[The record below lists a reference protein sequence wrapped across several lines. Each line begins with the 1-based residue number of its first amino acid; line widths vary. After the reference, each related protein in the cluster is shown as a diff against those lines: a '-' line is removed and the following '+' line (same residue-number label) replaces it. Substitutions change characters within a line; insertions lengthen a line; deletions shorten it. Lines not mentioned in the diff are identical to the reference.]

1 MVGLIDGNNFFV
13 SCERVFNRRLVG
25 RPVAVL
31 SNNDGCCVSRS
42 NEFKALGIAMGTP
55 YYQLKNREK
64 AGELDFCSSNYELYG
79 DMSRRI
85 ISILRE
91 EALDVEQY
99 SIDEAFITPPSLE
112 ALGNGELVTGNGDE
126 DFASTHSPFPV
137 SHSPFPVSHSPFP
150 VSHSPFPVSHS
161 PFPVPRSPYLAY
173 GRRLRSKILR
183 WVGIPCGVGF
193 APTKTLAK
201 IANHIGKKQP
211 GGVFLLPDDP
221 TEILASL
228 PAGEVWGVGYR
239 LSAKLRAERIFSAKD
254 LRDASDDVIRSV
266 GGVVL
271 LRTATE
277 LRGKPCNEERDY
289 DADPDSV
296 SCSRSFGEPVTTLD
310 GISESLASFT
320 AQAATKLRRHSM
332 LAAGC
337 NIYAQ
342 IFRSGGG
349 GDCIERTVMFP
360 ELTDATNAMLDA
372 IRPEVPA
379 LFLPGTRYRKT
390 GVVFFGLEK
399 ANAPRQL
406 DLFSTDLRSPF
417 PVPRS
422 PSPLYKAI
430 DAINARYGKGK
441 VFSASEG
448 IGERSWKM
456 KRSKLSKRASTRWDE
471 LLVVR

>member
-1 MVGLIDGNNFFV
+1 MIGLVDGNNFFV

-55 YYQLKNREK
+55 YYQLKAREK
-64 AGELDFCSSNYELYG
+64 SGEIDFCSSNYELYA

-99 SIDEAFITPPSLE
+99 SIDEAYITPPSLE
-112 ALGNGELVTGNGDE
+112 ALGNGEGGMGKGE
-126 DFASTHSPFPV
+126 IEG
-137 SHSPFPVSHSPFP
+137 
-150 VSHSPFPVSHS
+150 HS
-161 PFPVPRSPYLAY
+161 PFPVPHSPYLAY

-201 IANHIGKKQP
+201 IANHVAKKRP
-211 GGVFLLPDDP
+211 DGVFVLPDDP
-221 TEILASL
+221 TDILAAL
-228 PAGEVWGVGYR
+228 PAGEVWGVGRR
-239 LSAKLRAERIFSAKD
+239 LAPKLRSERIHTAKE
-254 LRDASDDVIRSV
+254 LRDAPDDVVRSV
-266 GGVVL
+266 GGVTL

-277 LRGKPCNEERDY
+277 LRGEPCNDDRDY

-296 SCSRSFGEPVTTLD
+296 SCSRSFGEPVTTID

-320 AQAATKLRRHSM
+320 AQAAVKLRRHGM

-337 NIYAQ
+337 NVYAQ

-349 GDCIERTVMFP
+349 GDCIARTVMFP
-360 ELTDATNAMLDA
+360 SPTDATNEMLDA
-372 IRPEVPA
+372 IRPEVPS

-390 GVVFFGLEK
+390 GIVFFGLEK
-399 ANAPRQL
+399 VGSARQM
-406 DLFSTDLRSPF
+406 DLFSPPKVSEA
-417 PVPRS
+417 
-422 PSPLYKAI
+422 SPLYKAI
-430 DAINARYGKGK
+430 DSLNARYGKGK
-441 VFSASEG
+441 VFSAAEG

-456 KRSKLSKRASTRWDE
+456 KRGKLSRRATTRWDE
-471 LLVVR
+471 LMTAVTCKGDGSAKTP

>member
-42 NEFKALGIAMGTP
+42 NEFKALGIDMGTP

-64 AGELDFCSSNYELYG
+64 SGELDFCSSNYELYG

-85 ISILRE
+85 ISILRD

-99 SIDEAFITPPSLE
+99 SIDEAFIVPPKLAERGNREEGIGKRGESDWFGGDSSSSASSSSSL
-112 ALGNGELVTGNGDE
+112 
-126 DFASTHSPFPV
+126 FPFP
-137 SHSPFPVSHSPFP
+137 S
-150 VSHSPFPVSHS
+150 
-161 PFPVPRSPYLAY
+161 SPYLAY

-221 TEILASL
+221 TDILASL
-228 PAGEVWGVGYR
+228 PAGEVWGVGRR
-239 LSAKLRAERIFSAKD
+239 LALKLRAERIFSAKD

-320 AQAATKLRRHSM
+320 AQAATKLRKHSM

-342 IFRSGGG
+342 IFRPGGG
-349 GDCIERTVMFP
+349 GECIERTVMFP
-360 ELTDATNAMLDA
+360 EPTDATNAMLDA

-471 LLVVR
+471 LLVVK